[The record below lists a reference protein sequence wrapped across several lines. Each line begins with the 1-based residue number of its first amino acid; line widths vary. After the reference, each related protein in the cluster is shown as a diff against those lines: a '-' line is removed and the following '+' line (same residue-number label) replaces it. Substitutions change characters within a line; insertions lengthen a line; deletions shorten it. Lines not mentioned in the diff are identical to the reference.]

1 MSQKRPQRKFTVLLL
16 LLLLLFAAALPAMAG
31 TIEEKQ
37 SELSKVQEDIKRRE
51 AELKQNKQEQ
61 DKVLRE
67 IELLQGEITVIEAE
81 LRSLSNKITTTEN
94 EIAKVERDLA
104 AAEEKLQ
111 QLDEILAVRLRAI
124 HEYGKV
130 SYLEV
135 LFNSTSFVDF
145 LTRFNGL
152 RQLIE
157 QDKQLLTEA
166 KEERDRIS
174 ELKNALEQRRQELL
188 TLRRENI
195 NKKQSLVVKQAQRE
209 QLVAALQAAYREND
223 AQVRQLEAEAQQIK
237 LLIQQLQAQQ
247 GGSANKGTGTLLWP
261 VQGYGK
267 AWITSGYGYRRDPI
281 TGQQGEFH
289 AAIDIG
295 IPHSRWPG
303 SSSYNGSPVNVLA
316 ADSGV
321 AYTYKNYGSY
331 GNLVIVDHG
340 NGMTTVYAHNHAF
353 LVANGQAVSKGQAI
367 AIVGSTGRSTGPHLH
382 FEVRINNERVNPLN
396 YLP

>member
-1 MSQKRPQRKFTVLLL
+1 MSQRKFTVVLLL
-16 LLLLLFAAALPAMAG
+16 VLMLFAVALPAMAT

-37 SELSKVQEDIKRRE
+37 NELSEVQKNIKQRE

-61 DKVLRE
+61 DKVLKE
-67 IELLQGEITVIEAE
+67 IRQLQNEIKVIEAE
-81 LRSLSNKITTTEN
+81 LRSLANKITTTES
-94 EIAKVERDLA
+94 EIAAVEEDLA
-104 AAEEKLQ
+104 AAEEKLL
-111 QLDEILAVRLRAI
+111 QLDETLAVRLRAI
-124 HEYGKV
+124 HEHGKV

-135 LFNSTSFVDF
+135 LLNSTSFVDF
-145 LTRFNGL
+145 LTRYNGL

-166 KEERDRIS
+166 KAERDRIN
-174 ELKNALEQRRQELL
+174 ELKDALEERRQELL
-188 TLRRENI
+188 TLRRDNI

-223 AQVRQLEAEAQQIK
+223 AQVRQLEAEAQQIQN
-237 LLIQQLQAQQ
+237 LILQLQAQQ
-247 GGSANKGTGTLLWP
+247 NGSSNKGTGTLLWP

-267 AWITSGYGYRRDPI
+267 GWITSSYGARRDPI
-281 TGQQGEFH
+281 TGELGTFH
-289 AAIDIG
+289 HAIDIG

-303 SSSYNGSPVNVLA
+303 SASYTGTPVNILA

-321 AYTYKNYGSY
+321 AYTYRNYGSY

-340 NGMTTVYAHNHAF
+340 NGMATVYAHTHDF
-353 LVANGQAVSKGQAI
+353 LVANGQAVYKGQAI

-382 FEVRINNERVNPLN
+382 FEVRINNDRVNPLK